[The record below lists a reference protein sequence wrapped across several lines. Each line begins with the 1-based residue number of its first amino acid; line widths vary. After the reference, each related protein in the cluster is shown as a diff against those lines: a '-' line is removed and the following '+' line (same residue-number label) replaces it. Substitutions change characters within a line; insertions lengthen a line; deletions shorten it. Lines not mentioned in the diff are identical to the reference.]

1 MATPD
6 VPSSGP
12 EMGGPPLGHLGERE
26 EDLDFEIAFYEGLLE
41 QVPDSID
48 VLMALGNDYTQQG
61 FFEKGLG
68 VDQRL
73 CQLRGRDP
81 IVHYNLACSFS
92 LLGRVD
98 EAIEALERAVGFG
111 YGDFGY
117 IQRDPDLANVRSDP
131 RFVSLMEGV
140 LRKRPK
146 S

>member
-1 MATPD
+1 M
-6 VPSSGP
+6 
-12 EMGGPPLGHLGERE
+12 
-26 EDLDFEIAFYEGLLE
+26 
-41 QVPDSID
+41 
-48 VLMALGNDYTQQG
+48 
-61 FFEKGLG
+61 
-68 VDQRL
+68 
-73 CQLRGRDP
+73 
-81 IVHYNLACSFS
+81 
-92 LLGRVD
+92 D